1 MLERFSDTARGAVR
15 QARDHAHSLHHDY
28 IGTEHLLLALLT
40 REDGIATRVLQAHGV
55 SQDTVRDAIV
65 EASDENL
72 DREAL
77 ATLGIDLDAVRAA
90 VEASL
95 GPGALDA
102 PAPSAPDGG
111 RSPFPRSISPARRS
125 VGTPFTRPAKKS
137 LELALREA
145 VQHHRSVI
153 DSGDLLV
160 GVIRA
165 DGGHGARILE
175 NLGQDLETLCAEAV
189 AVRRDEAA

>member
-1 MLERFSDTARGAVR
+1 LERFSDTARGAVR
-15 QARDHAHSLHHDY
+15 QARDQAHGLHHDY

-40 REDGIATRVLQAHGV
+40 GDGGIATRVLQAHGV
-55 SQDTVRDAIV
+55 SQETVRAAIV
-65 EASDENL
+65 DESGEDL

-77 ATLGIDLDAVRAA
+77 ATLGIDLDVVRAA

-102 PAPSAPDGG
+102 PASSAPGGG
-111 RSPFPRSISPARRS
+111 RQPFTRSINPARRP
-125 VGTPFTRPAKKS
+125 VGPWFTRPAKKS

-145 VQHHRSVI
+145 VQHHRREI

-160 GVIRA
+160 GIIRA
-165 DGGHGARILE
+165 EGGLGARILE
-175 NLGQDLETLCAEAV
+175 KLGQDLETLCAEAV
-189 AVRRDEAA
+189 AAPRTEAA

>member
-1 MLERFSDTARGAVR
+1 LERFSDQARGAVR
-15 QARDHAHSLHHDY
+15 HARDHAHSLHHDY

-40 REDGIATRVLQAHGV
+40 GEDGIAAKVLQTHGV
-55 SQDTVRDAIV
+55 SQETVRDAIV
-65 EASDENL
+65 DESDEKL
-72 DREAL
+72 DRQAL

-95 GPGALDA
+95 GPGVLDA

-111 RSPFPRSISPARRS
+111 RSPFLRSINPARRS
-125 VGTPFTRPAKKS
+125 VGTPFTRPARKA

-145 VQHHRSVI
+145 VQHHRPVI

-160 GVIRA
+160 GIIRA
-165 DGGHGARILE
+165 EGGHGAQVLQ